1 MAKRHGT
8 GAMALAMNSW
18 AAGFEAQQVIALRL
32 AKLALGGPAASK
44 EAHLMV
50 DEKVR
55 AAIKANH
62 AATRSVLAGDAA
74 GVPAM
79 TLAGYRRTMRANR
92 RRLVKELF
100 QPAT

>member
-1 MAKRHGT
+1 
-8 GAMALAMNSW
+8 
-18 AAGFEAQQVIALRL
+18 
-32 AKLALGGPAASK
+32 
-44 EAHLMV
+44 MV

-55 AAIKANH
+55 AAINANH
-62 AATRSVLAGDAA
+62 AATRSVLSGDAA

-100 QPAT
+100 QPAG